1 MSGLKILITN
11 NTLAGRAGSEMY
23 VRDTAV
29 ELLKRG
35 QTPIAY
41 STALGEVA
49 LELQA
54 ANITVIDDLRNLSL
68 VPDLIHGH
76 QHMELMTALLYF
88 PEAPAIQFIHNATSW
103 YEKPIHFPRIL
114 RYVAVDHACRDL
126 LLAHGIPEPQIR
138 VLLNF
143 VDLARF
149 RPRRQPLS
157 LQPKKA
163 LLFSNYASEET
174 HLPAVR
180 EACARAQIQLDVV
193 GSQTKTTTSRPE
205 EILGEYDLVFAKA
218 KSALEAMAVG
228 AAVVLCDY
236 AGSGPM
242 VTTANFAALRPLNFG
257 RRTLTGPLEPE
268 ALLKEIKRYDPEESF
283 RVSQIVRASA
293 GHEPVIDELISLYEE
308 VIGEIKGSGEGE
320 KLLEDR
326 AAAAYLRQLKI
337 DFATHADA
345 ASRLRKRVESIPL
358 VGKIGV
364 KLARALARQR

>member
-11 NTLAGRAGSEMY
+11 NTLAERAGSEMY
-23 VRDTAV
+23 VRDTAI

-35 QTPIAY
+35 HTPIAY
-41 STALGEVA
+41 STVLGEVA

-54 ANITVIDDLRNLSL
+54 ANITVIDDLKILSL

-88 PEAPAIQFIHNATSW
+88 PETPAIQFIHNATSW

-114 RYVAVDHACRDL
+114 RYVAVDRACMDL
-126 LLAHGIPEPQIR
+126 LLAHDIPEPQIR

-157 LQPKKA
+157 LQPKRA

-193 GSQTKTTTSRPE
+193 GSQTKTTSRPE
-205 EILGEYDLVFAKA
+205 EILGEYDLVFAMA
-218 KSALEAMAVG
+218 KSALEAMSVG
-228 AAVVLCDY
+228 AAVVLCDC

-257 RRTLTGPLEPE
+257 RRTLTGPLEAE
-268 ALLKEIKRYDPEESF
+268 ALLKEIKRYDPEESL
-283 RVSQIVRASA
+283 RVSHMVRASA
-293 GHEPVIDELISLYEE
+293 GHEPVIDELNSLYEE
-308 VIGEIKGSGEGE
+308 VIGEFNESGIGE
-320 KLLEDR
+320 KLQEDR
-326 AAAAYLRQLKI
+326 AVAGYLRQLRI
-337 DFATHADA
+337 DFAANTNA
-345 ASRLRKRVESIPL
+345 ASRLRKRVESVPL

>member
-23 VRDTAV
+23 VRDTAI

-41 STALGEVA
+41 STVLGEVA
-49 LELQA
+49 LELRA
-54 ANITVIDDLRNLSL
+54 ANITVIDDLTNLSL

-88 PEAPAIQFIHNATSW
+88 PETPAIQFIHNATSW

-114 RYVAVDHACRDL
+114 RYVAVDQACRDL
-126 LLAHGIPEPQIR
+126 LLAHRVPEARIR

-157 LQPKKA
+157 LQPKRA

-180 EACARAQIQLDVV
+180 QACAQAQIQLDVV
-193 GSQTKTTTSRPE
+193 GSQTKTTSSRPE

-218 KSALEAMAVG
+218 RSALEAMAVG

-236 AGSGPM
+236 EGSGPM

-257 RRTLTGPLEPE
+257 RRTLTGPLEPG
-268 ALLKEIKRYDPEESF
+268 ALLKEINRYDPEESF
-283 RVSQIVRASA
+283 SVSQIVRASA
-293 GHEPVIDELISLYEE
+293 GHEPVIDELISLYLE
-308 VIGEIKGSGEGE
+308 VIAESKRKGNWE

-326 AAAAYLRQLKI
+326 AAAGYLRQLKI
-337 DFATHADA
+337 DFAANADA
-345 ASRLRKRVESIPL
+345 AARVRKRLESVPV